1 MENRRPVLSSVSTS
15 LDELVGRVAV
25 VADAANGEGDEGLA
39 HELFEVE
46 RSLRMA
52 QRRLEGVLRRLR

>member
-15 LDELVGRVAV
+15 LEDLVGRVAE
-25 VADAANGEGDEGLA
+25 VADSANRDGDEGLA

-46 RSLRMA
+46 RTLRMA
-52 QRRLEGVLRRLR
+52 QRRLDGVVRRLP